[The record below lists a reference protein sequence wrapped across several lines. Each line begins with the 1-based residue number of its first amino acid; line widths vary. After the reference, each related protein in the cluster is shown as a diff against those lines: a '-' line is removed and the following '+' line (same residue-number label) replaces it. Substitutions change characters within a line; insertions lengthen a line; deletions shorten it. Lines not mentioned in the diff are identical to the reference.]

1 MERHFVVEHRLR
13 PTIKARYVRIHPISW
28 YGWISMR
35 MELYGCRL
43 GEWYTYNVSIGT
55 SYNKHDTYKQ
65 YWSIT
70 NYSFSLS
77 RQD

>member
-1 MERHFVVEHRLR
+1 
-13 PTIKARYVRIHPISW
+13 
-28 YGWISMR
+28 MR

-55 SYNKHDTYKQ
+55 SSNEHDTYKQ

-77 RQD
+77 RQDIVQSVECFTAERQVVGSIPGVRSILRVLK